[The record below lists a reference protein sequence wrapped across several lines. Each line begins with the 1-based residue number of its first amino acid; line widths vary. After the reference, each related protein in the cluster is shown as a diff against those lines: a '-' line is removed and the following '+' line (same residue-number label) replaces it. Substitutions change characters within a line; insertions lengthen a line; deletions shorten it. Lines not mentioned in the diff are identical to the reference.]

1 MTDPKLYVITG
12 VMAAGKSTVA
22 QALAERFE
30 AGVHVRGDTFR
41 RAVVRGRHEMTTAPT
56 DEALDQLRLRYELTA
71 TVADRYVEAGFVTVV
86 QDTILGPMLPVAL
99 RFFQSRPAAL
109 VVLAPTV
116 EVVAKREAA
125 RDKTGYGSFTPAD
138 LDRVLR
144 EDTSRLGLWID
155 SSNQTPTETVDEIL
169 ANRHAALL

>member
-1 MTDPKLYVITG
+1 
-12 VMAAGKSTVA
+12 
-22 QALAERFE
+22 
-30 AGVHVRGDTFR
+30 
-41 RAVVRGRHEMTTAPT
+41 MTTAPT

>member
-1 MTDPKLYVITG
+1 MTEPKLYVITG

-22 QALAERFE
+22 QVLAERFE
-30 AGVHVRGDTFR
+30 SSAHVRGDAFR
-41 RAVVRGRHEMTTAPT
+41 RAIVTGRHEMSPSPT
-56 DEALDQLRLRYELTA
+56 DEALEQLRLRYELTA

-99 RFFQSRPAAL
+99 RFFRTKPAAL

-116 EVVAKREAA
+116 DVVAQRETA
-125 RDKTGYGSFTPAD
+125 RAKTGYGAFTPAD

-144 EDTSRLGLWID
+144 EDTPRLGLWLD

-169 ANRHAALL
+169 ANHDAALL

>member
-1 MTDPKLYVITG
+1 MTEPKLYVITG

-22 QALAERFE
+22 MALAERFE
-30 AGVHVRGDTFR
+30 LGVHVRGDAFR
-41 RAVVRGRHEMTTAPT
+41 RAVVKGRHEMSPSPT

-99 RFFQSRPAAL
+99 SFFQTTPAAL

-116 EVVAKREAA
+116 AVVSKREAT

-144 EDTSRLGLWID
+144 EDTPRLGLWLD

-169 ANRHAALL
+169 TRRQDAVL